1 MIERTMNSMIR
12 QLSILTIILFAVSA
26 VQAQEFPPQT
36 PVCGKVF
43 ITFYETGSMTD
54 KGFVE
59 NTLYRSVRKSD
70 ILSLH
75 KFPEPHGYFGITLRI
90 PEKPGYD
97 HVRVAPNTY
106 MKILECLD

>member
-1 MIERTMNSMIR
+1 MNSMIR
-12 QLSILTIILFAVSA
+12 KLPILTIILLVVSA

-54 KGFVE
+54 KGFIE
-59 NTLYRSVRKSD
+59 DALYRSVRKSD

-75 KFPEPHGYFGITLRI
+75 KFPEPQSYFGITLRI
-90 PEKPGYD
+90 PEKPGYE